1 MLSMTLEHMVHAVD
15 GQLYGEVT
23 LPENMQ
29 IRGLF
34 TDTRKPMHGGVFVA
48 LRGAHFDA
56 HAFLGTAVE
65 SGARVLVVEQP
76 LDGLLVAQIVVA
88 DTRIAL
94 GALAA
99 AWCATW
105 HAQGGK
111 LVALTGSNGKTS
123 TKEMLASIL
132 RQVGSTLATRGN
144 LNNDIGVPLMLAE
157 LDASHAF
164 AVIEMGA
171 NHAGEIAYLTALA
184 RPDVA
189 LITNT
194 GRAHLQGFGGKQGVI
209 LAKGEIFGGLAE
221 QGVAVINLDDEGA
234 STWLRGLERS
244 VPDISMKGFSMK
256 ADVSADIQGQW
267 SEKTGVLRITR
278 GQAELAVPLQVVG
291 EHNAH
296 NALAAAAAAWALGIP
311 AAAIQAGLEA
321 FAGVAGRLQ
330 RKLGRA
336 GCVLWDDTYNANPD
350 SLQAGIRAVAVQGLE
365 TWLILGDMGELG
377 EDAPTLHSEAG
388 VLAKNLGVMRL
399 WTVGTLA
406 SNAAAA
412 FGEGAQAFATQQDLL
427 DAVLPA
433 LRADIHVLIKG
444 SRSSRMENVVQALV
458 QPMLKLGEDVAC

>member
-1 MLSMTLEHMVHAVD
+1 MLSMTLQQIVLAVD
-15 GQLYGEVT
+15 GQVCGEVA

-48 LRGAHFDA
+48 LRGARFDA
-56 HAFLGTAVE
+56 HAFLGAAVE
-65 SGARVLVVEQP
+65 RGAQVLVVEQP
-76 LDGLLVAQIVVA
+76 LDGLQVAQIVVA

-94 GALAA
+94 GKLAA
-99 AWCATW
+99 AWCAIW
-105 HAQGGK
+105 RAQGGR

-157 LDASHAF
+157 LDASHMF

-194 GRAHLQGFGGKQGVI
+194 GRAHLQGFGGEQGVI
-209 LAKGEIFGGLAE
+209 RAKGEIFGGLVE

-234 STWLRGLERS
+234 PTWLRGLDRLALC
-244 VPDISMKGFSMK
+244 FSMK
-256 ADVSADIQGQW
+256 ANVSADIQGQW
-267 SEKTGVLRITR
+267 SDMTGVLRITR
-278 GQAELAVPLQVVG
+278 DETELAVPLQVVG

-311 AAAIQAGLEA
+311 AAAIQAGLES

-330 RKLGRA
+330 RKPGRA

-350 SLQAGIRAVAVQGLE
+350 SLQAGIRAVAAQGLE

-377 EDAPTLHSEAG
+377 EDALMLHSEAG
-388 VLAKNLGVMRL
+388 VLAKDLGVMRL
-399 WTVGTLA
+399 WTVGALA

-412 FGEGAQAFATQQDLL
+412 FGEGAQAFATQQDCL

-444 SRSSRMENVVQALV
+444 SRSSRMENVVQALI
-458 QPMLKLGEDVAC
+458 QPMPEPGEDVAC